1 MPETSTT
8 QRRQFLKPMDR
19 MLEVLCG
26 LIMVLTFTCSF
37 SVATASHTE
46 VRRMLVAAL
55 GCNVA
60 WGVIDAVF
68 YLMGNFAARGRAI
81 LALRTVL
88 TASNPLEARGAIAG
102 ALPPLLAS
110 VLTPADFEVMR
121 QRLYNVPATPKHP
134 WLTKDDW
141 MAALGVLLIEF
152 LTVLPLAIPFML
164 IHNNAKLALRLSNA
178 VGIVLLFLTGFRFG
192 AYAGYRPWRIGL
204 SMVALGGALVG
215 VAIALGG

>member
-1 MPETSTT
+1 VPEIPTIP
-8 QRRQFLKPMDR
+8 RKQFLKPIDR

-37 SVATASHTE
+37 SVATANHLE
-46 VRRMLVAAL
+46 VRHLLIAAL

-60 WGVIDAVF
+60 WGVIDAAF
-68 YLMGNFAARGRAI
+68 YLIGNFAARGRGI

-88 TASNPLEARGAIAG
+88 TASNPGEARGAISD

-110 VLTPADFEVMR
+110 VLTPADFEMMR
-121 QRLYNVPATPKHP
+121 ERLHSVSSPPKRP
-134 WLTKDDW
+134 WLTKADW

-152 LTVLPLAIPFML
+152 LIVFPLAIPFML
-164 IHNNAKLALRLSNA
+164 IQNAKLALRVSNG
-178 VGIVLLFLTGFRFG
+178 VGIGLLFMTGFCFG
-192 AYAGYRPWRIGL
+192 AYVGYRQWRMGL
-204 SMVALGGALVG
+204 SMVGLGGALVG